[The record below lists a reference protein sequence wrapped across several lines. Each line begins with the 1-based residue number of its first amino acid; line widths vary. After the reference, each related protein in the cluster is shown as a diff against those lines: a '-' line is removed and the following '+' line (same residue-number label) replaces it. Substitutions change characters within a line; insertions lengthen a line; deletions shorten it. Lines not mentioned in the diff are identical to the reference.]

1 MIVRQLHL
9 VLRATP
15 PMEHILLDKQLGI
28 YVLINSSKVI
38 IHLLYFCTEF
48 GSNVESNVGFVP
60 SPFVF
65 RLSSGL
71 NSALKSYRYLCKRI
85 VTWHTALGSSAVKY
99 KNCVDFYVNNCAL
112 SGR

>member
-1 MIVRQLHL
+1 MKLQLEWFVIVRQLHL

-38 IHLLYFCTEF
+38 IHLLYF
-48 GSNVESNVGFVP
+48 GSKVESNVGFVP

-85 VTWHTALGSSAVKY
+85 VTWHTAVKY